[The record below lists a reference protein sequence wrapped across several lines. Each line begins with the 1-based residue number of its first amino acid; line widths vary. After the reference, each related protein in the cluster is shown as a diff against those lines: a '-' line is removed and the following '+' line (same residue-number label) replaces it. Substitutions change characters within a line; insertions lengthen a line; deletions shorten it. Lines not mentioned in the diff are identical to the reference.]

1 MLTISIFP
9 KLKILIMRLIL
20 IFFISFTSIAQ
31 DNFTGKV
38 TNSKGDPIIG
48 ANILVEGSNVITF
61 SDEFG
66 RFYLNAKDSNK
77 DIVISHVGYISNVF
91 KVSNSELE
99 YTFILEDGIL
109 LKDQVKVIST
119 RAKENSPYSFSN
131 ISRDFIEKNNSG
143 KDIPFLLNSTPST
156 YSTSDAGNGIGYTGI
171 RIRGSDATR
180 INVTVNG
187 IPYNDSESHGVF
199 WVNISDL
206 ASSANSIQVQRGAGS
221 STNGGGAFGGTV
233 SIKTG
238 KPSEN
243 LSVKYSSSAGSF
255 KSFKNTLELNSGLIK
270 NKVNLNLRLSKIDS
284 DGYVDRASSDLKSYY
299 ASASYYSDKTTIDLI
314 NFSGKERTYQSWWGT
329 PEGRI
334 NNDIEEMNTV
344 IANNGY
350 SEDQAD
356 NLLNSGR
363 TFNYYT
369 YENQTD
375 NYQQDHYQIHFNHDL
390 SNTANLHLALHYTY
404 GRGYYEEF
412 REDDNLF
419 NYYDFLENNSL
430 DLVRRRWLANHF
442 YGLTY
447 SFSKKFKKSEI
458 NIGGALNEYDADHF
472 GEIIRPQ
479 LSIPEPYYFSKSFKK
494 DGNVFI
500 KYNLNISEN
509 AELFTDMQIRGY
521 SHKMRGNDNDKSII
535 DEDQNNIFF
544 NPKIGITKSFNEKI
558 NFYGSV
564 AIANREPIRSDYIDS
579 KVEPKH
585 ENLLNIELGKDLN
598 YNTGSFNTNLYLMD
612 YKNQLITTGEVNDVG
627 AYIRENV
634 KKSRR
639 FGIELTNVFNTK
651 DFYINSSLS
660 LSRNLVYNFNEILY
674 DYGPDFTEYNTV
686 ENIYKTTDLAFSPNI
701 IFNNRLE
708 WKTNSFLSLILN
720 SKFVGKQYL
729 DNTSNEDRSINDFF
743 VNDFIIQSNITNN
756 VFKNLFFKI
765 EINNI
770 FNVKYASN
778 GYTFGY
784 YGGIDYEVRENYF
797 YPQATR
803 NFMLSLS
810 LEI

>member
-1 MLTISIFP
+1 MLTIRIIP

-38 TNSKGDPIIG
+38 TNSKDDPIIG
-48 ANILVEGSNVITF
+48 ANILVKESNVITF

-77 DIVISHVGYISNVF
+77 EIIISHVGYISNSF

-143 KDIPFLLNSTPST
+143 KDIPFLLSSTPST

-180 INVTVNG
+180 INVTING

-199 WVNISDL
+199 WVNVSDL
-206 ASSANSIQVQRGAGS
+206 ASSANSIQVQRGVGS
-221 STNGGGAFGGTV
+221 STNGGGAFGGKVT
-233 SIKTG
+233 IKTG
-238 KPSEN
+238 KPSED
-243 LSVKYSSSAGSF
+243 LRVKYSSSAGSF

-363 TFNYYT
+363 RFNYYT

-390 SNTANLHLALHYTY
+390 SNTGNLHLALHYTY

-412 REDDNLF
+412 REDDNLS

-472 GEIIRPQ
+472 GEIIQPQ

-509 AELFTDMQIRGY
+509 TELFTDMQIRGY
-521 SHKMRGNDNDKSII
+521 SHKMKGNDNDKSII
-535 DEDQNNIFF
+535 DKDQNNIFF
-544 NPKIGITKSFNEKI
+544 NPKIGITKSINEKI

-585 ENLLNIELGKDLN
+585 ENLLNIEFGKDFN
-598 YNTGSFNTNLYLMD
+598 YNTGSFNTNLYLMN

-660 LSRNLVYNFNEILY
+660 LSKNLVYNFNEILY
-674 DYGPDFTEYNTV
+674 DYGTDFTEYNTV

-708 WKTNSFLSLILN
+708 WKTNTFLSLILN

-729 DNTSNEDRSINDFF
+729 DNTSNENRSINNFF

-770 FNVKYASN
+770 FNVKYSSN

-784 YGGIDYEVRENYF
+784 YGGMDYEVRENYF